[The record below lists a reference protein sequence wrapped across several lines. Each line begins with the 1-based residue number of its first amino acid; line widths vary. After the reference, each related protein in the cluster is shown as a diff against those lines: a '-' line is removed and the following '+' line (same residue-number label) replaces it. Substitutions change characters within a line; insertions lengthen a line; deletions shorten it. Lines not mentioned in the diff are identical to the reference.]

1 MRKTFYS
8 FLVSFLLFIN
18 NFGYSQELSAVVLD
32 SLNQNPIP
40 FASIYL
46 KSGSGAV
53 SNEEGR
59 FQLHY
64 KDEEVIKDSL
74 FISCMGYKTL
84 RLSLDQLQDS
94 TFYLQPKAIALK
106 SVILSNKQLSAKEIV
121 KAIQEAIPQKYELGL
136 TEKKVFFR
144 ETGNSKF
151 EKLNLNIKKTT
162 IEEFNQVFWDSILTK
177 IPKTNQWYQEFV
189 GTLYGDYTKGNQK
202 MELDKALD
210 LEDKE
215 KSDIFKST
223 EKLFD
228 NIIKENVK
236 STSYFKVR
244 SGIIGAKLETD
255 EINSAKQDTL
265 STEEKELHRK
275 KDFLSW
281 KKNKF
286 TNLLKNLFKENELN
300 ISILNKASKYNFSV
314 NNLTFF
320 GDTPVYI
327 LDFSPKKNADFAGR
341 LYVDA
346 DRLALIRLE
355 YKNIQNITDFSMLG
369 VSYLED
375 LKEVIVQFKKG
386 FNGKY
391 STEYLEFNSGFKGGF
406 ERPFVITEKNKVVR
420 GRNKQNYLKM
430 DLDIA
435 TRQYQKYQL
444 VIFETT
450 PISQEAFDAIKEEPK
465 VLPVNLTEYDPNF
478 WEGYSIIEPN
488 KAIKAFKVVE

>member
-84 RLSLDQLQDS
+84 KLSLDQLQDS
-94 TFYLQPKAIALK
+94 TFYLPPKAIAKK

-265 STEEKELHRK
+265 STEEKELQRK

>member
-84 RLSLDQLQDS
+84 KLSLDQLQDS
-94 TFYLQPKAIALK
+94 TFYLPPKAIALK

-177 IPKTNQWYQEFV
+177 IPKTNQWYQEFA

-435 TRQYQKYQL
+435 TRQYKNTNWSSLRQPPSVKRL
-444 VIFETT
+444 LMRLRR
-450 PISQEAFDAIKEEPK
+450 SQRCSR
-465 VLPVNLTEYDPNF
+465 LT
-478 WEGYSIIEPN
+478 
-488 KAIKAFKVVE
+488 

>member
-59 FQLHY
+59 FQLNY

-84 RLSLDQLQDS
+84 KLSLDQLQDS
-94 TFYLQPKAIALK
+94 TFYLPPKAIALK

-121 KAIQEAIPQKYELGL
+121 KVIQEAIPQKYELGL

-177 IPKTNQWYQEFV
+177 IPKTNQWYQEFA

-244 SGIIGAKLETD
+244 SGIIGAKLEID
-255 EINSAKQDTL
+255 EINSAKQDSL

>member
-84 RLSLDQLQDS
+84 KLSLDQLQDS
-94 TFYLQPKAIALK
+94 TFYLPPKAIALK
-106 SVILSNKQLSAKEIV
+106 SVILSNKQLSAKEII

>member
-84 RLSLDQLQDS
+84 KLSLDQLQDS
-94 TFYLQPKAIALK
+94 TFYLPPKAIALK

-450 PISQEAFDAIKEEPK
+450 PISQKTFDAIKEEPK

>member
-59 FQLHY
+59 FQLNY

-106 SVILSNKQLSAKEIV
+106 SVILSNKQLSAKEII

-177 IPKTNQWYQEFV
+177 IPKTNQWYQEFA

-255 EINSAKQDTL
+255 EINSAKQDSL

>member
-8 FLVSFLLFIN
+8 FLVSFLLFSSYFI
-18 NFGYSQELSAVVLD
+18 YSQQLSAVVLD
-32 SLNQNPIP
+32 SLDQNPIP

-59 FQLHY
+59 FRLRY
-64 KDEEVIKDSL
+64 NTAKISKDSL

-84 RLSLDQLQDS
+84 SIPFDQLQDS
-94 TFYLQPKAIALK
+94 IFYLPPKAIALN
-106 SVILSNKQLSAKEIV
+106 SVILSNKQLSADEIV
-121 KAIQEAIPQKYELGL
+121 RAIQEAIPEKYELGL

-151 EKLNLNIKKTT
+151 EKLNLNIKKTS
-162 IEEFNQVFWDSILTK
+162 IEEFNQVFWDSILNK
-177 IPKTNQWYQEFV
+177 IPKTNEWYQEFA
-189 GTLYGDYTKGNQK
+189 GTLYGDYTKDNQK

-215 KSDIFKST
+215 KSAIFKNT
-223 EKLFD
+223 EQLFD
-228 NIIKENVK
+228 TIIKENIK
-236 STSYFKVR
+236 TTSYFKVR
-244 SGIIGAKLETD
+244 SGIIGTKLEPD
-255 EINSAKQDTL
+255 EINSVELDTL
-265 STEEKELHRK
+265 SPEEKESTRK
-275 KDFLSW
+275 KNFLSW
-281 KKNKF
+281 KKNTL
-286 TNLLKNLFKENELN
+286 TNLLKNLFEENELN

-314 NNLTFF
+314 NNLTFI

-327 LDFSPKKNADFAGR
+327 LDFSPKRNADFAGR
-341 LYVDA
+341 LFVDA
-346 DRLALIRLE
+346 DQLALIRLE

-386 FNGKY
+386 LNGKY
-391 STEYLEFNSGFKGGF
+391 SAEYLEFISGFKGDF
-406 ERPFVITEKNKVVR
+406 ERPLVITEKNKVVK
-420 GRNKQNYLKM
+420 GRNKQNQLKM

-444 VIFETT
+444 VVYETK
-450 PISQEAFDAIKEEPK
+450 PISQEVFDAFKEEPSI
-465 VLPVNLTEYDPNF
+465 LPVNLIEYDPDF

>member
-84 RLSLDQLQDS
+84 KLSLDQLQDS

-106 SVILSNKQLSAKEIV
+106 SVILSNKQLSAKEII

-177 IPKTNQWYQEFV
+177 IPKTNQWYQEFA

>member
-84 RLSLDQLQDS
+84 KLSLDQLQDS
-94 TFYLQPKAIALK
+94 TFYLPPKAIALK

-121 KAIQEAIPQKYELGL
+121 KVIQEAIPQKYELGL

-177 IPKTNQWYQEFV
+177 IPKTNQWYQEFA

>member
-106 SVILSNKQLSAKEIV
+106 SVILSNKQLSAKEII

-177 IPKTNQWYQEFV
+177 IPKTNQWYQEFA

-202 MELDKALD
+202 MEIDKALD

-435 TRQYQKYQL
+435 TR
-444 VIFETT
+444 
-450 PISQEAFDAIKEEPK
+450 
-465 VLPVNLTEYDPNF
+465 
-478 WEGYSIIEPN
+478 
-488 KAIKAFKVVE
+488 

>member
-84 RLSLDQLQDS
+84 KLSLDQLQDS
-94 TFYLQPKAIALK
+94 TFYLPPKAIALK

-450 PISQEAFDAIKEEPK
+450 PISQEAFDAIKEEPN
-465 VLPVNLTEYDPNF
+465 VLPVNLT
-478 WEGYSIIEPN
+478 
-488 KAIKAFKVVE
+488 

>member
-59 FQLHY
+59 FQLNY

-84 RLSLDQLQDS
+84 KLSLDQLQDS
-94 TFYLQPKAIALK
+94 TFYLPPKAIALK

-420 GRNKQNYLKM
+420 GRNKQNHLKM

>member
-84 RLSLDQLQDS
+84 KLSLDQLQDS
-94 TFYLQPKAIALK
+94 TFYLPPKAIALK

-121 KAIQEAIPQKYELGL
+121 KVIQEAIPQKYELGL

-450 PISQEAFDAIKEEPK
+450 PISQKTFDAIKEEPK

>member
-84 RLSLDQLQDS
+84 KLSLDQLQDS
-94 TFYLQPKAIALK
+94 TFYLPPKAIALK

-121 KAIQEAIPQKYELGL
+121 KVIQEAIPQKYELGL

-255 EINSAKQDTL
+255 EINSAKQDSL

>member
-84 RLSLDQLQDS
+84 KLSLDQLQDS
-94 TFYLQPKAIALK
+94 TFYLPPKAIALK

-121 KAIQEAIPQKYELGL
+121 KVIQEAIPQKYELGL

-177 IPKTNQWYQEFV
+177 IPKTNQWYQEFA

-202 MELDKALD
+202 MEIDKALD

-244 SGIIGAKLETD
+244 SGIIGAKLEID
-255 EINSAKQDTL
+255 EINSAKQDSL

>member
-59 FQLHY
+59 FQLNY

-84 RLSLDQLQDS
+84 KLSLDQLQDS
-94 TFYLQPKAIALK
+94 TFYLPPKAIALK

-121 KAIQEAIPQKYELGL
+121 KVIQEAIPQKYELGL

-177 IPKTNQWYQEFV
+177 IPKTNQWYQEFA

-202 MELDKALD
+202 MEIDKALD

-244 SGIIGAKLETD
+244 SGIIGAKLEID
-255 EINSAKQDTL
+255 EINSAKQDSL

>member
-1 MRKTFYS
+1 MKKSLNS
-8 FLVSFLLFIN
+8 FLVSFLLFSSY
-18 NFGYSQELSAVVLD
+18 FSYSQELSALVLD

-59 FQLHY
+59 FRLRY
-64 KDEEVIKDSL
+64 KAEKVLKDSL

-84 RLSLDQLQDS
+84 SLSLEQLQDS
-94 TFYLQPKAIALK
+94 IFYLPPKAIALN
-106 SVILSNKQLSAKEIV
+106 SVILSNKQLSADEIV
-121 KAIQEAIPQKYELGL
+121 KAIQENIPQKYELGL

-162 IEEFNQVFWDSILTK
+162 IEEFNQVFWDSIFRK
-177 IPKTNQWYQEFV
+177 IPKTNEWYQEFA
-189 GTLYGDYTKGNQK
+189 GTLYGDYTEDNQK

-215 KSDIFKST
+215 KSAIFKNT
-223 EKLFD
+223 EQLFD
-228 NIIKENVK
+228 TIIKENVK

-244 SGIIGAKLETD
+244 SGIIGAKLDTD

-265 STEEKELHRK
+265 CAEEKELHRK

-281 KKNKF
+281 KKNKL

-300 ISILNKASKYNFSV
+300 ISILNKASKYNFTV

-327 LDFSPKKNADFAGR
+327 LDFSPKRNADFAGR
-341 LYVDA
+341 LFVDA

-355 YKNIQNITDFSMLG
+355 YKNIQNISDFSLLG

-386 FNGKY
+386 LNGKY
-391 STEYLEFNSGFKGGF
+391 SAEYLEFNSGFKGGF
-406 ERPFVITEKNKVVR
+406 ERPLVITEKNKVVK
-420 GRNKQNYLKM
+420 GRNKQNQLKM

-444 VIFETT
+444 VVFETT

>member
-106 SVILSNKQLSAKEIV
+106 SVILSNKQLSAKEII

-177 IPKTNQWYQEFV
+177 IPKTNQWYQEFA

-450 PISQEAFDAIKEEPK
+450 PISQKTFDAIKEEPK